1 MVLEMKSLIYN
12 QTPIL
17 ISAFLTKEFGK
28 TDSFGLTAYRQHNV
42 NSNTKGGCHGMV
54 VVGYSDTYNAFKVV
68 NSWGESWGD
77 NGFVWIDYNAFTD
90 ILNPNKSFKVINQ
103 AIVVFDL

>member
-1 MVLEMKSLIYN
+1 
-12 QTPIL
+12 
-17 ISAFLTKEFGK
+17 
-28 TDSFGLTAYRQHNV
+28 
-42 NSNTKGGCHGMV
+42 MV
-54 VVGYSDTYNAFKVV
+54 VVGYSDSYNAFKVV

-77 NGFVWIDYNAFTD
+77 NGFVWIDYKAFND